1 MPIRLFA
8 RTVFLALSLVLAT
21 CALAQ
26 PEPGEAGTL
35 TVATAAQAPTLD
47 PTLNASQ
54 AAMELTLHVFDSL
67 LTYDEDYRLIPNLA
81 SDWTVSDDG
90 LRYTFTLADGIL
102 FHDGSRM
109 EAEDVIASIE
119 RARQIGQNAATLND
133 VIDTL
138 EATDER
144 TVVMTL
150 TRPYGAILE
159 ILATPLPQVAIMPA
173 EHATNLNT
181 LNPPDLVGT
190 GPYRIVEW
198 VPDQALV
205 LERFEDYVAPNDMPA
220 SGLGGNRIA
229 YFQTLRFEP
238 VNQPQTR
245 VQGLQ
250 RGEYAYAQNL
260 PVSSY
265 PSLEANPDVEPRIV
279 DASSLLAFWIN
290 HREGELL
297 SDVNMR
303 RAVVRALD
311 MDAVL
316 NVAASG
322 NDLFYEASPS
332 LFWPQQ
338 VNWYSED
345 VGEGIYNEPD
355 QQAVDRLLEEAGY
368 DGEALTIVTNRDY
381 QYMYAEAVAVAE
393 QLDQAGINTRLEVLD
408 WSAALALLDEPTGWD
423 LFASSAIFKPS
434 PLDWYIIIAP
444 DALLA
449 PGYQSERMQALLDAG
464 AQETDVEARR
474 EIYREVQ
481 ELVWQEVPS
490 LNIGLLNTLDAL
502 RPAELEGYETYFMP
516 RFWNT
521 Y

>member
-1 MPIRLFA
+1 MPTRYLVRVLFGLTLTFSA
-8 RTVFLALSLVLAT
+8 A
-21 CALAQ
+21 ALAQ

-35 TVATAAQAPTLD
+35 RIATAAAAPTLD

-81 SDWTVSDDG
+81 TDWSLSDDD
-90 LRYTFTLADGIL
+90 LRYTFTLAEGIR
-102 FHDGSRM
+102 FHDGTTM
-109 EAEDVIASIE
+109 DADDVVASIS
-119 RARQIGQNAATLND
+119 RAREIGQNAATLSE
-133 VIDTL
+133 VVESL
-138 EATDER
+138 EAIDEH
-144 TVVMTL
+144 TLVMTL

-159 ILATPLPQVAIMPA
+159 ILATPLPQVAIMPE
-173 EHATNLNT
+173 EHARNMDT
-181 LNPPDLVGT
+181 LNPPDLIGT
-190 GPYRIVEW
+190 GPYRIGEW

-205 LERFEDYVAPNDMPA
+205 LERFDDYVAPSDEEA
-220 SGLGGNRIA
+220 TGLGGNRIA
-229 YFQTLRFEP
+229 YFETLRFEP
-238 VNQPQTR
+238 VAQPQTR

-260 PVSSY
+260 PVTSHA
-265 PSLEANPDVEPRIV
+265 SLEANPDVEPRIIE
-279 DASSLLAFWIN
+279 ASSLLAFWIN
-290 HREGELL
+290 HREGEILANV
-297 SDVNMR
+297 DMR

-311 MDAVL
+311 MGSVL

-322 NDLFYEASPS
+322 NDLFYQTSPS

-338 VNWYSED
+338 VDWYEPD
-345 VGEGIYNEPD
+345 VGDGIYDEPD
-355 QQAVDRLLEEAGY
+355 QEAVDRLLDAAGY
-368 DGEALTIVTNRDY
+368 EGETLTIVTNRDY
-381 QYMYAEAVAVAE
+381 QYMYAEAVAVAD
-393 QLDQAGINTRLEVLD
+393 QLNQAGINAELEVLD

-449 PGYQSERMQALLDAG
+449 PGYESDRMQELLDAG
-464 AQETDVEARR
+464 AAETDPEARR
-474 EIYREVQ
+474 DIYRDVQ
-481 ELVWQEVPS
+481 ELVWEEVPS

-502 RPAELEGYETYFMP
+502 RPDELQGYRTYFAP